1 MFPLSEDVVQATSF
15 QISDLFDDVV
25 KSLTDAQ
32 KSMDVDAVQ
41 QREAYLFG
49 PQGSLGIPPLWF
61 HFRSVRLD
69 LEVRAIT
76 VGQRLGCQLINPVTS
91 GLVEPDSMTRSR
103 ISILIEPITRL
114 SDGAIGENNA
124 G

>member
-1 MFPLSEDVVQATSF
+1 M
-15 QISDLFDDVV
+15 V
-25 KSLTDAQ
+25 KAVTDAQ
-32 KSMDVDAVQ
+32 KGMDASAVQ

-49 PQGSLGIPPLWF
+49 TQGSMHIPPLWF

-76 VGQRLGCQLINPVTS
+76 VGQGLGCQLINPVTS
-91 GLVEPDSMTRSR
+91 GLIEPDPMTRSR

-114 SDGAIGENNA
+114 SDEAIGEDNA